1 MRIDAL
7 GAELVRGYFSLYNL
21 FKGKRPISLLAR
33 ARARARA
40 RAQEASKLFQSSVD
54 PEL

>member
-33 ARARARA
+33 ARARA
-40 RAQEASKLFQSSVD
+40 QEASKLFQSSVD

>member
-7 GAELVRGYFSLYNL
+7 STELVRGYFSLYNL
-21 FKGKRPISLLAR
+21 FKGKRPISLSVHT
-33 ARARARA
+33 RA